1 MSFTENTKRIFLV
14 ARKPSWKEFWNLAKI
29 VGLGIAIVGLLG
41 FIIMLI
47 MYLLYSPIW
56 GIKNDFYIKG

>member
-47 MYLLYSPIW
+47 MYLLYSPI
-56 GIKNDFYIKG
+56 